1 MTNEQKILNALTEH
15 SELTKSEL
23 VQIVGY
29 TCYANQ
35 EKHFSEVLKRLV
47 DKKLIKRVKQGVYAL
62 DKTNF
67 IDPKQ
72 TSLF

>member
-15 SELTKSEL
+15 SELTKGELRDICKVTESEIYL
-23 VQIVGY
+23 ALNALASQ
-29 TCYANQ
+29 
-35 EKHFSEVLKRLV
+35 
-47 DKKLIKRVKQGVYAL
+47 KLIKWVKQGVYAL